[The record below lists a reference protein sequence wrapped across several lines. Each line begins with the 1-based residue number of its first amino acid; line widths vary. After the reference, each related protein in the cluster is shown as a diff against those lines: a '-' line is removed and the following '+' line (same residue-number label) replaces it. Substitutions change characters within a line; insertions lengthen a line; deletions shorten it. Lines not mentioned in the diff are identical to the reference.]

1 MTDLRS
7 AASGPLIRAGQ
18 HTRPVLS
25 AWMGHMEGYGEVW
38 YEDIGRDY
46 FNQEYWYLL
55 VSVIVRYWRGEL
67 MNVGAACAC
76 MKTGSMRTREA
87 RLRRLLDARWIEKS
101 KSAPDRRQTCVL
113 PTPDMQRIVGAHLR
127 RSLIEVTRFAHEA
140 GILDT
145 VEPLVRSLK
154 NDTGALNETHL
165 LPWAEFLVE
174 YTDDWNA
181 TFGNRFHTE
190 EYWHPFVH
198 CLLAF
203 WAGRPL
209 TIGEACQTMRTGSNR
224 TRESRIAIALMRDVL
239 VKRKTDSDL
248 RTLLVVPAPELERC
262 LVTHFDRT
270 LEQLVRL
277 LRDLL
282 NRGRADGPAGSP

>member
-1 MTDLRS
+1 
-7 AASGPLIRAGQ
+7 
-18 HTRPVLS
+18 
-25 AWMGHMEGYGEVW
+25 MGHMERYGEVW

-87 RLRRLLDARWIEKS
+87 RLRRLLNARWIEKS

-113 PTPDMQRIVGAHLR
+113 PTADMQRIVGAHLR
-127 RSLIEVTRFAHEA
+127 RSLIEAARFAREA
-140 GILDT
+140 DILDA
-145 VEPLVRSLK
+145 VEPLISSLET
-154 NDTGALNETHL
+154 NGGALNETHL

-181 TFGNRFHTE
+181 TFDNRFHTE

-203 WAGRPL
+203 WEGRPL

-224 TRESRIAIALMRDVL
+224 TRESRVAIAMMRDLL
-239 VKRKTDSDL
+239 VKRKTETDL
-248 RTLLVVPAPELERC
+248 RTLLVLPAPSLERC
-262 LVTHFDRT
+262 LVAHFDRT
-270 LEQLVRL
+270 LEQLGCL
-277 LRDLL
+277 LRHLL
-282 NRGRADGPAGSP
+282 TRGRADWPAETP

>member
-7 AASGPLIRAGQ
+7 AASGPLIRAG
-18 HTRPVLS
+18 HPRPVLS

-76 MKTGSMRTREA
+76 MKTGSIRTREA

-127 RSLIEVTRFAHEA
+127 RSLIEVARFAHEA
-140 GILDT
+140 GILDA
-145 VEPLVRSLK
+145 VEPLARSLK
-154 NDTGALNETHL
+154 NDTGALSETHL
-165 LPWAEFLVE
+165 LPWAEFLIE

-203 WAGRPL
+203 WAGSPL

-224 TRESRIAIALMRDVL
+224 TRESRIAIALMRDLL

-262 LVTHFDRT
+262 LVAHFDRT

-282 NRGRADGPAGSP
+282 NRARAGGPAGSP